1 MTQAGYSDAE
11 RERRDT
17 LYCMLYMQVV
27 LRESSSDESSDTET
41 KNAAAAAA
49 AATTVSNDK
58 RPRVTVNSCKNGQAF
73 EGDFAVQ

>member
-41 KNAAAAAA
+41 KNAAAAA
-49 AATTVSNDK
+49 TTVSNDK